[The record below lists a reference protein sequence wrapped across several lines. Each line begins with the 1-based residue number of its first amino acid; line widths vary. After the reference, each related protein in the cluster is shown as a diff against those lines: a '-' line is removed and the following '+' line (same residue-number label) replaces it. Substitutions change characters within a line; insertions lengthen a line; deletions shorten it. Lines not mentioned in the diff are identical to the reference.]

1 MPRRRCVGCGRVAPK
16 SELLRIAA
24 VAEPDAARP
33 RAVIDALARMPGRG
47 AYLCR
52 ADDAPERERPRPVA
66 ACLALAHKRRA
77 IARAL
82 RRPVATDSFSD
93 DVKLVESISS

>member
-1 MPRRRCVGCGRVAPK
+1 VGCGRIAPK

-24 VAEPDAARP
+24 ACDDGGRSR
-33 RAVIDALARMPGRG
+33 RAVIDPAGTLPGRG

-52 ADDAPERERPRPVA
+52 ARDAATTPNPECLRLAER
-66 ACLALAHKRRA
+66 RRG

-82 RRPVATDSFSD
+82 RRPVTLDPEPEP
-93 DVKLVESISS
+93 VESIR

>member
-16 SELLRIAA
+16 SQLLRIAA
-24 VAEPDAARP
+24 VTGPGDGRP

-52 ADDAPERERPRPVA
+52 SDAAETERPRPLE
-66 ACLALAHKRRA
+66 ACLAQAHKRRA

-82 RRPVATDSFSD
+82 RRPIAGDSFSD
-93 DVKLVESISS
+93 DVKLVESIGR

>member
-1 MPRRRCVGCGRVAPK
+1 VALRRCVGCGRIRPK
-16 SELLRIAA
+16 PELLRVAA
-24 VAEPDAARP
+24 VEGGERGAP
-33 RAVIDALARMPGRG
+33 RAVLDRLGRMPGRG

-52 ADDAPERERPRPVA
+52 AGEREHPDA
-66 ACLALAHKRRA
+66 GCLALAIKRRG

-93 DVKLVESISS
+93 DVKLVESSGR